1 MLVTRLEVVLENLG
15 QLRPNSF
22 PPDLVARSLAFID
35 LPPPLLAIL
44 QSSGNKVTYI
54 RVTTRLDQEN
64 SNHEKLQ
71 KGLIKLINDVS
82 SCHHTIKLK
91 EDIME
96 NLDTEI
102 YLISF
107 SQNME
112 IKIFKK
118 FRFPTKR
125 LRSMGYMILTIPPLP
140 VLSTRLF
147 NMTVPG
153 EGGKEDL
160 CGHEVPGRRAGHQ
173 SWPGQLI

>member
-1 MLVTRLEVVLENLG
+1 
-15 QLRPNSF
+15 
-22 PPDLVARSLAFID
+22 
-35 LPPPLLAIL
+35 
-44 QSSGNKVTYI
+44 
-54 RVTTRLDQEN
+54 
-64 SNHEKLQ
+64 
-71 KGLIKLINDVS
+71 
-82 SCHHTIKLK
+82 
-91 EDIME
+91 ME

-118 FRFPTKR
+118 FRFSTER

-160 CGHEVPGRRAGHQ
+160 CGHKVPGRRAGHQ